1 MKEFILQVMQQ
12 KAKRIQKQRH
22 AVEQYQH
29 YLEKVRSK
37 NQDQYATISAI
48 MDRHKTLLDLQQ
60 KLRTEL
66 ESKESEL
73 VNKRK
78 DLALYESQQSTLS
91 MQLNNEIAHL
101 KKRSEM
107 IDDQR
112 NQLKSQ
118 VQENSSKQF

>member
-1 MKEFILQVMQQ
+1 MKEFILGVMQQ

-22 AVEQYQH
+22 TVEQYQH
-29 YLEKVRSK
+29 YIEKVRSK

-60 KLRTEL
+60 KLKTEL

-78 DLALYESQQSTLS
+78 DLTLYESQQSTLS
-91 MQLNNEIAHL
+91 M
-101 KKRSEM
+101 
-107 IDDQR
+107 
-112 NQLKSQ
+112 
-118 VQENSSKQF
+118 